1 MRTRH
6 QVEGAKTRVAKLDLG
21 EPGEWPGAARR
32 VVEALAHD
40 VAGWPEVADR
50 DLDDPDDDGFQ
61 ASDLAH
67 HDLDYADEAEQR
79 LRDALACHEL
89 LAFHASPSRLLP
101 HEADWIRIEG
111 LRTASTGLVD
121 RRLRGAAEHYPEM
134 LTEDEMELLRRSGP
148 LAWQRGAVRLGLVWV
163 VAPHAIFEEERGF
176 DRLLGS
182 WGGETIGWTDN
193 ETAAAVVERFTRES
207 LPSIVQVAV
216 ALEEVPEF
224 ERLWPTAV
232 GRFLGLPRGI
242 HRVGAEGIPRP
253 RAGGWPTSPRASTV
267 AQQLSLEMAC
277 WSLQGLP

>member
-1 MRTRH
+1 MAVVGRQEQVARRSHAHKAPGRGSEDTRGE
-6 QVEGAKTRVAKLDLG
+6 VGSWRARRVAG
-21 EPGEWPGAARR
+21 VARR

-50 DLDDPDDDGFQ
+50 HLDDPDDDGFP

-79 LRDALACHEL
+79 LRDALAGHEL
-89 LAFHASPSRLLP
+89 LAYHASRLLP
-101 HEADWIRIEG
+101 HEADWIRTEG

-148 LAWQRGAVRLGLVWV
+148 LAWQRGAVRLGLLWV

-176 DRLLGS
+176 DRLLGL
-182 WGGETIGWTDN
+182 WGGETIAWTNN
-193 ETAAAVVERFTRES
+193 EAAAAVVERFTRES

-232 GRFLGLPRGI
+232 GRFLGLPR
-242 HRVGAEGIPRP
+242 
-253 RAGGWPTSPRASTV
+253 ASTEWGLRV
-267 AQQLSLEMAC
+267 SLGPERVV
-277 WSLQGLP
+277 GLLHPEHPRWPSSYR